1 MSHRFVKNVAFY
13 PCSVLNNFKTTMHPL
28 FIPGNSPRLLHK
40 YNEQKGQEWKK
51 LIVVKTAELT
61 HATEET
67 RSASHSERTCSTRR
81 EAKADSSVIVVP

>member
-51 LIVVKTAELT
+51 LIVQKTVTNSRNRGDEIGLAL
-61 HATEET
+61 
-67 RSASHSERTCSTRR
+67 
-81 EAKADSSVIVVP
+81 